1 MSHRSRKCSNLQT
14 SLRESDAARDA
25 VARRLESIGYHC
37 VPVPETP
44 DHKTADL
51 CARHESGD
59 LLIEVK
65 SRTDDEDLHERIEAA
80 PEEVH
85 WDSQSINWNAAI
97 DKDLHIARRQLRD
110 TPNEYQGI
118 WGVWWIPAPHGTVS
132 ATKDQVL
139 GTLLGIRQALKQG
152 SAASCYYA
160 GPTAFFKFRQIAFAV
175 VEDVLVVNE
184 FCPEAEAFRSTE
196 FCQLSPRIDLA
207 QFESTPEAPIV
218 RGDHKRTDAA
228 ASLAALRRLHPEFT
242 QFFDLGM
249 HRGSMRIRPRDDSA
263 SG

>member
-1 MSHRSRKCSNLQT
+1 MNRD
-14 SLRESDAARDA
+14 EARDH
-25 VARRLESIGYHC
+25 VAQHMESIGYDC
-37 VPVPETP
+37 LPVPETP

-51 CARHESGD
+51 CARHETGD

-65 SRTDDEDLHERIEAA
+65 SRTDDEALHERIEAA

-85 WDSQSINWNAAI
+85 WDCQSINAHPRI
-97 DKDLHIARRQLRD
+97 VDDLTIARRQLRETSD
-110 TPNEYQGI
+110 EYQGI
-118 WGVWWIPAPHGTVS
+118 WGVWWIPAPHGAVS

-139 GTLLGIRQALKQG
+139 GTLLGIRQALKPG

-160 GPTAFFKFRQIAFAV
+160 GPTAFFKFREIAFAV

-184 FCPEAEAFRSTE
+184 FCPEAETFRSTE
-196 FCQLSPRIDLA
+196 FCQMSPRIDLA
-207 QFESTPEAPIV
+207 QFESTPEAPII
-218 RGDHKRTDAA
+218 RGDHKRTDEA

-249 HRGSMRIRPRDDSA
+249 HRGSMRILPRDDSA